1 MIEISNSYKLTPGSP
16 TSNFTSIEHT
26 DDCYFLC
33 TYDEIEFDSDIINGV
48 KKDIPEFIPI
58 DFSEV
63 RYLLFNKLDSK
74 KDYREV
80 KIKYIDFLKMAYDCQ
95 VIEKFS
101 EVIYVKASKLKEYF
115 ESGRIFYMNEI
126 PCRYDSETKCFH
138 RYFITSKS
146 TMEDFN

>member
-1 MIEISNSYKLTPGSP
+1 MIEISNTYKLTPGSP
-16 TSNFTSIEHT
+16 ISNFTSTEYT

-80 KIKYIDFLKMAYDCQ
+80 KIKYIDLLKMAYDCQ
-95 VIEKFS
+95 IIEKFS
-101 EVIYVKASKLKEYF
+101 EIIYVKASKLKEYF

-126 PCRYDSETKCFH
+126 PCSYDSKTKCFH

>member
-1 MIEISNSYKLTPGSP
+1 MIEISNVYKLTPGSP
-16 TSNFTSIEHT
+16 TSNLTSIGDT

-33 TYDEIEFDSDIINGV
+33 TYDEIEFVSDITNNV
-48 KKDIPEFIPI
+48 KKEIPEFIPI

-63 RYLLFNKLDSK
+63 RYLISGKLDLK

-80 KIKYIDFLKMAYDCQ
+80 KIKYIDLLKMAYDCQ
-95 VIEKFS
+95 IIEKFS

-126 PCRYDSETKCFH
+126 PCSYDSETKCFH
-138 RYFITSKS
+138 RYFITSNF